1 MKSNCSTP
9 FARTAKWAV
18 GALSAV
24 ALTFGMVGAHA
35 QQAYPNGPIR
45 LVVGYAAGGTT
56 DILARSLGEQLG
68 KILGQTII
76 VDNKP
81 GAASNIGA
89 AFVAQAKPDGYTLYM
104 ATVASHGI
112 NPALYRG
119 KMTFDPIKDF
129 APVSMVA
136 SIPLMLVINPSLAV
150 KSIKELIEYAKKNPG
165 KLNYASSGNGSPG
178 HLAAAVFNDA
188 TKIQIEHIP
197 FKGGNPANTSV
208 LAGETQM
215 TFATVPG
222 ALPHVVGGKLI
233 ALGVTTKQRSSE
245 LPNVPTIAEAANLPT
260 YDISTWNAILAPKG
274 TPEAVVA
281 KLNAVIGQAMKSPEL
296 RQRFEK
302 EGAMPQ
308 TSTPQELNNFIV
320 AEVERWGKVV
330 DKTPMSTN

>member
-1 MKSNCSTP
+1 
-9 FARTAKWAV
+9 
-18 GALSAV
+18 
-24 ALTFGMVGAHA
+24 
-35 QQAYPNGPIR
+35 
-45 LVVGYAAGGTT
+45 
-56 DILARSLGEQLG
+56 
-68 KILGQTII
+68 
-76 VDNKP
+76 
-81 GAASNIGA
+81 
-89 AFVAQAKPDGYTLYM
+89 
-104 ATVASHGI
+104 
-112 NPALYRG
+112 LYRG
-119 KMTFDPIKDF
+119 KLPFDPIKDF

-136 SIPLMLVINPSLAV
+136 SIPLMLVINPSLPV
-150 KSIKELIEYAKKNPG
+150 KSVTELIEYAKKNPG

-274 TPEAVVA
+274 TPEAIVTR
-281 KLNAVIGQAMKSPEL
+281 LNAAIGQAMKSPEL

-308 TSTPQELNNFIV
+308 TSTPKALNDFIV
-320 AEVERWGKVV
+320 LEVERWGKVV